1 MALLDNLSSI
11 HLEAFAE
18 GPLCKYKN
26 TKREQK
32 SVASPV
38 LPLSAYQHMATDKN
52 RIQLLLRLESPRK
65 IVLLFF
71 FFCSHSACTFCWQLL
86 WMLTAKALP
95 RIHLSHHRTQLDSGD
110 RNMQQGRFHSYCMCV
125 YGTWH
130 SWPEWEWALEP
141 FALRDR
147 GSGHQYVKKSS

>member
-38 LPLSAYQHMATDKN
+38 LPLSASQHLATDKN

-71 FFCSHSACTFCWQLL
+71 FFFFLFSLGVHFL
-86 WMLTAKALP
+86 LTAFMNVNSPGITQNTSVPSSHTVGRWRQKYAAGKISLVLYVCLRYVALMAWM
-95 RIHLSHHRTQLDSGD
+95 RMGLRAICIEGQRKRTPV
-110 RNMQQGRFHSYCMCV
+110 C
-125 YGTWH
+125 
-130 SWPEWEWALEP
+130 
-141 FALRDR
+141 
-147 GSGHQYVKKSS
+147 